1 MSGIRPALDT
11 LSDADFQA
19 RFLDGVSRTFAL
31 TIPQLPP
38 PLAAPVANGYLL
50 CRIVDTIE
58 DEVGLSSQQKRTFC
72 ERFIHVVAGQEA
84 AEPLAADLTP
94 LLSEQTLRAEREL
107 IAEIPRVI
115 RITHSFAPA
124 QREALSDC
132 VATMARGMAAFQD
145 QDLRRGLNDLGQMAD
160 YCYYVAGVVGEML
173 TRLFCHYSPEIT
185 IHRSDLMSL
194 AVSFGQGL
202 QMTNILKDIWD
213 DRERGVCWLPRD
225 VFAEAG
231 FDLSDLRP
239 DHQNPAFAD
248 ALEHL
253 LAVAHGHLR
262 DALEYTLLIPSHE
275 IGIRDFCLWA
285 IGMAVLTLRKIHGN
299 PYFSDSSQVKITR
312 RAVKATILVSRLSR
326 RHDALLRS
334 VFWLA
339 GLGLPRTRA
348 IAAMLRNHIDV

>member
-1 MSGIRPALDT
+1 MSGIRPTLDT

-31 TIPQLPP
+31 TIPQLPT

-72 ERFIHVVAGQEA
+72 ERFIRVVAGQEA
-84 AEPLAADLTP
+84 AEPLATDLRP

-115 RITHSFAPA
+115 RITHSFAPP

-185 IHRSDLMSL
+185 AHRNDLMGL

-239 DHQNPAFAD
+239 DHQSPAFAEG
-248 ALEHL
+248 LRHL

-275 IGIRDFCLWA
+275 TGIREFCLWA

-312 RAVKATILVSRLSR
+312 RAVKATILVSRLGR

-348 IAAMLRNHIDV
+348 VAAMLRNHIDV